1 MYSHIKNWDDMDAS
15 FEDVR
20 MNDMEYYSYMSAM
33 SIGDV
38 LRALVNDIFIWNI
51 VINQDDMINKVNRT
65 IDFLSRQNRFGKQY
79 ADKYGKTALRDIIM
93 LLRSVLEKKNVH
105 VLAFVY

>member
-1 MYSHIKNWDDMDAS
+1 MYSYIKNWDDMCES
-15 FEDVR
+15 FECAR
-20 MNDMEYYSYMSAM
+20 MDDMNYASYMSAM

-38 LRALVNDIFIWNI
+38 LRAFANDRTIWS
-51 VINQDDMINKVNRT
+51 VDTRQDTALNKVNRT

-93 LLRSVLEKKNVH
+93 LLRSVLDKKNVH